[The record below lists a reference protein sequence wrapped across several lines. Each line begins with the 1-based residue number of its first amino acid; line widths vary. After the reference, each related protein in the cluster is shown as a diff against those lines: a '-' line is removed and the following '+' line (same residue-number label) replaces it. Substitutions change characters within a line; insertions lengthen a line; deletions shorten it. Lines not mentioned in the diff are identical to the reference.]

1 MKKLNKRQREIKNSL
16 LQTLK
21 IEREKQMT
29 QAELGYMTD
38 ISSVTICQMEH
49 KQKSVNLDTFILLA
63 DALGLELTLT
73 KKQ

>member
-1 MKKLNKRQREIKNSL
+1 MKKLNKRQRELKNNL

-29 QAELGYMTD
+29 QAELSYMTD
-38 ISSVTICQMEH
+38 ISAVTICQMEH

-63 DALGLELTLT
+63 DALGLDVTLT